1 MNQLNKGISIKI
13 MLADDD
19 KDDCYFFEKAL
30 KEINIDSELT
40 IVNDGEELMNY
51 LTDNPERLP
60 DIIFLDLS
68 MPRKTG
74 FECLYEM
81 KEINLLKVIPVI
93 LLSTSYPKDMKY
105 ENQMIEILHNL
116 GATNFIRK
124 RGDYGLIKKQIQD
137 ELEIIIKYKLKIE
150 KV

>member
-1 MNQLNKGISIKI
+1 MNQENKGISIKI

-51 LTDNPERLP
+51 LSDNPERLP

-93 LLSTSYPKDMKY
+93 LLSTSYPKDLKY

-116 GATNFIRK
+116 GARNFIRK
-124 RGDYGLIKKQIQD
+124 RGDYGLIKKQIQH
-137 ELEIIIKYKLKIE
+137 ELEIILKTKVKIE